1 VLSGAKFKKPLSHG
15 DELLDFAPLNT
26 TRETLMNPALNH
38 PSTLPGGR
46 GYWTIRT
53 GLPNLKIEDI
63 KKTGRN

>member
-1 VLSGAKFKKPLSHG
+1 MDSSLHHYVKIKVVVLSGAKFKKPLSHG

-46 GYWTIRT
+46 GY
-53 GLPNLKIEDI
+53 
-63 KKTGRN
+63 